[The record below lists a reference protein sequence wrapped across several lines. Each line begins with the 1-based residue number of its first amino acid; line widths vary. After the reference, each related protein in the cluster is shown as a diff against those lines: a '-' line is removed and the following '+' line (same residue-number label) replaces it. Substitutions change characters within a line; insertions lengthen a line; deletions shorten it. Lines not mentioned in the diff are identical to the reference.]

1 MDDVWTKMVR
11 QWYGDNT
18 LVVMSDTDVY
28 PELEGDKKELVHW
41 MRQAMV
47 FSQDE
52 IREALGYGTIVDETQ
67 VLVPTNYM
75 PLADMRSGDLD
86 VDTVPSGRNVPRQ
99 DQDIEDDDEDQ
110 DFD

>member
-1 MDDVWTKMVR
+1 
-11 QWYGDNT
+11 
-18 LVVMSDTDVY
+18 MSDTDVY

-75 PLADMRSGDLD
+75 PLADMRGGDLE
-86 VDTVPSGRNVPRQ
+86 VDTVPSGRNVPI
-99 DQDIEDDDEDQ
+99 QDIEEDADEDI
-110 DFD
+110 D